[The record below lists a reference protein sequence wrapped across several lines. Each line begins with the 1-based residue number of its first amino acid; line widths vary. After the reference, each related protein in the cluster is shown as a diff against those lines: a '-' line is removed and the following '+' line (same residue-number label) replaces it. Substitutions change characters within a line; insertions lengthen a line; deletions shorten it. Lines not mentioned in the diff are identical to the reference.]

1 MLDQGPWEGSLT
13 LITTWPQ
20 QPERITGKRV
30 NLISIG
36 SRLRPVYRG
45 IRVIP
50 QILLFRELRST
61 SFRFSSDR
69 FERSLDST
77 IIRLRRSIVRA
88 APQNRLVT
96 LTRTILFQFH
106 RTWRVNA
113 ITMASMFNRARTLRR
128 AVVDPNE

>member
-50 QILLFRELRST
+50 QILLFRERYDLRRFDFLRAFARFDDHPIKMIDRARGPAEST
-61 SFRFSSDR
+61 RYAHPNNIIPVSSD
-69 FERSLDST
+69 
-77 IIRLRRSIVRA
+77 VA
-88 APQNRLVT
+88 G
-96 LTRTILFQFH
+96 
-106 RTWRVNA
+106 RVNA

>member
-77 IIRLRRSIVRA
+77 IIRLRRSIVRPA
-88 APQNRLVT
+88 ES
-96 LTRTILFQFH
+96 TRYAHPNNIIPVSSDVAG
-106 RTWRVNA
+106 RVNA

>member
-50 QILLFRELRST
+50 QILLFRERYDLRRFDFLRAFARFDDHPIKTIDRARGPAEST
-61 SFRFSSDR
+61 RYAHPNNIIPVSSD
-69 FERSLDST
+69 
-77 IIRLRRSIVRA
+77 VA
-88 APQNRLVT
+88 G
-96 LTRTILFQFH
+96 
-106 RTWRVNA
+106 RVNA